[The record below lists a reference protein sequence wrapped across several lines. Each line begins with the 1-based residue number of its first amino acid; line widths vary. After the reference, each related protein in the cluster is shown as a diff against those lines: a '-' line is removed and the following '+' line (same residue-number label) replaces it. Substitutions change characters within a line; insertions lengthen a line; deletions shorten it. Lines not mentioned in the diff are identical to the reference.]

1 MPEII
6 DLDVLRPQQVVVEL
20 AGKQIDVSYIPVGI
34 TFDVDAIV
42 QKMVGYTEE
51 MVQAGGD
58 AAREALDLSIRLCS
72 VFCSVK
78 YPELDEEWFRT
89 NVSSGQ
95 LQRLAQV
102 ISETLMSSYN
112 DMEGYQKN
120 VETVKVPTK

>member
-78 YPELDEEWFRT
+78 YSELDEEWFRT

-120 VETVKVPTK
+120 VETVQVPTK